1 MSKDSASGFVQ
12 DEPAQF
18 AVIGDEVSLLPQR
31 LARWS
36 RNATDDHIS
45 DFAFGVATNDMDNL
59 RGVHSNSVQPFENWP
74 EQGQTAGLPLFH
86 ESFPPGTETS
96 GGILQDAQIL
106 SVPAARE

>member
-31 LARWS
+31 LARWN

-59 RGVHSNSVQPFENWP
+59 TLATLVVITKGSPDLHYVQGDDE
-74 EQGQTAGLPLFH
+74 
-86 ESFPPGTETS
+86 
-96 GGILQDAQIL
+96 GIT
-106 SVPAARE
+106 